1 MKMLYLENGMKI
13 VEGQVLFDL
22 CSSISSE
29 ISTVS
34 FKLTT

>member
-1 MKMLYLENGMKI
+1 MKILYLENRMKI

-29 ISTVS
+29 IATVS
-34 FKLTT
+34 FSLTT